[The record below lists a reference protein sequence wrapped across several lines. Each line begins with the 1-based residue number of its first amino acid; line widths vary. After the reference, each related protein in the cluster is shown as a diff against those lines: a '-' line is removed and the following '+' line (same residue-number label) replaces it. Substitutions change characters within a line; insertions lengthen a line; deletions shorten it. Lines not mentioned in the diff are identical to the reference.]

1 MAWRN
6 LSNSSFFSRRERP
19 ARRLRPRDLGF
30 CVVVM
35 FAVVTGCGTQPPA
48 APGLGLLTVSGYV
61 YQRGSAGDGEPLL
74 DEALITVQEG
84 QGSPQTAISND
95 RGFYTVSVRAGS
107 ISITASKAGYVT
119 RASRFDV
126 SDDTTLNFSLSLA

>member
-1 MAWRN
+1 
-6 LSNSSFFSRRERP
+6 
-19 ARRLRPRDLGF
+19 
-30 CVVVM
+30 M

-119 RASRFDV
+119 RASHFDV